1 MKEASLQRTCDS
13 TTVVLTLTALVLL
26 TVLILV

>member
-1 MKEASLQRTCDS
+1 MKEARLERQCDT
-13 TTVVLTLTALVLL
+13 TTVVLTLTALALL